1 MIEWDEEGLDRLLA
15 QGIEGPIYMLNLL
28 RFRPDGGEEKYF
40 SYLTE
45 TNFAR
50 DEYGAELIYWGRGGD
65 PLVMDDCG
73 KKWDAAG
80 FVRYPS
86 VQTLDSRRG
95 NICDT
100 RRWSIRCCSPPLRW
114 ATVEAS
120 VASQSL
126 VLVDWTRQRQAWPAL
141 AGCWPRPGS
150 SGARAGT
157 SGDGVDCLP
166 ISRGNQ
172 VSSRRWRD
180 CAASSESRGA
190 RPEGRHRR

>member
-15 QGIEGPIYMLNLL
+15 QGIEGPIDMLNLL

-65 PLVMDDCG
+65 PLVMEDCG

-86 VQTLDSRRG
+86 VQTFVDMVRDPRFQA
-95 NICDT
+95 
-100 RRWSIRCCSPPLRW
+100 REHLRH
-114 ATVEAS
+114 EA
-120 VASQSL
+120 
-126 VLVDWTRQRQAWPAL
+126 LVDSVLQPTFAL
-141 AGCWPRPGS
+141 
-150 SGARAGT
+150 
-157 SGDGVDCLP
+157 GDG
-166 ISRGNQ
+166 RN
-172 VSSRRWRD
+172 
-180 CAASSESRGA
+180 
-190 RPEGRHRR
+190 